1 MPPAIIREG
10 LALHILHHEPRGPI
24 AQRARVIQPGNK
36 DVPELRQRLDLAGKA
51 FPPGSR
57 HPRMQQKLD
66 RHRTAGIFAF
76 EEAHHAHPALA
87 QYSDEPVGADL
98 LESERFYRRAHD
110 SIRDF
115 GQAPVQQR
123 RAPAAPLQQVPHLG
137 HQFRIIPA
145 RRVQEGPPFG
155 FRPRRRVVENGCDS
169 IPARAVHR
177 RYSASGQ
184 ILPASQALAARQ
196 SRSTADSETPSNAA
210 VSATSIP
217 PKNRLSTTCAWRGLK
232 LASSSRDMSS
242 ASNSSGQEAASSRQ
256 SPSGTKLTSPAPPLL
271 RAPLR
276 RASST
281 RIWRI
286 AFVAIPLKWVAEVSA
301 RCGESLSFSQASCT
315 SAVELIV
322 ALASIGFVHQCG
334 GTDRGVGLVL
344 SHKRRQPAQLLI
356 NQAEEIVH
364 GAPLFRIRA
373 GFGCGRFFG
382 PRHDGFPSR
391 FPHYSMKAKDE
402 TGSPVRR
409 GQLRAY
415 ACLEILAVEQARCN
429 YGTKPEK
436 RYRKGSHNERNLR
449 TDEFT
454 APHRTVRHVHHD
466 FRRLDDCR
474 SRANA
479 ALRAIPEFHAHG
491 FRKHD
496 QRHLSPR
503 GSQHRDHL
511 RKRHYPIRRGL
522 ARQLDNRARLP
533 AGC

>member
-110 SIRDF
+110 SIRDL

-123 RAPAAPLQQVPHLG
+123 RAPAVPLQQVPHLG

-145 RRVQEGPPFG
+145 RRVQEK
-155 FRPRRRVVENGCDS
+155 GCDS

-232 LASSSRDMSS
+232 LASSCRAMSS
-242 ASNSSGQEAASSRQ
+242 ASNSSGQDAISSIE
-256 SPSGTKLTSPAPPLL
+256 SLSGTKLTSPPPPLL

-281 RIWRI
+281 RICRI
-286 AFVAIPLKWVAEVSA
+286 AFVAIPLKWAGEVSA
-301 RCGESLSFSQASCT
+301 RCGAPCSSIHASCP
-315 SAVELIV
+315 SAGHE
-322 ALASIGFVHQCG
+322 AW
-334 GTDRGVGLVL
+334 
-344 SHKRRQPAQLLI
+344 
-356 NQAEEIVH
+356 
-364 GAPLFRIRA
+364 
-373 GFGCGRFFG
+373 
-382 PRHDGFPSR
+382 
-391 FPHYSMKAKDE
+391 MKLQ
-402 TGSPVRR
+402 GSPHLAIPAVSSMP
-409 GQLRAY
+409 RAP
-415 ACLEILAVEQARCN
+415 ARC
-429 YGTKPEK
+429 G
-436 RYRKGSHNERNLR
+436 
-449 TDEFT
+449 
-454 APHRTVRHVHHD
+454 
-466 FRRLDDCR
+466 
-474 SRANA
+474 
-479 ALRAIPEFHAHG
+479 
-491 FRKHD
+491 
-496 QRHLSPR
+496 
-503 GSQHRDHL
+503 
-511 RKRHYPIRRGL
+511 
-522 ARQLDNRARLP
+522 
-533 AGC
+533 

>member
-36 DVPELRQRLDLAGKA
+36 NVPELPHRLDLQGKAFPQGARFRPPCNKDVPELRERLYLAGKA

-76 EEAHHAHPALA
+76 EEAHHAHPALT

-123 RAPAAPLQQVPHLG
+123 RAPAVPLQQVPHLG

-145 RRVQEGPPFG
+145 PPAQEGPPFG

-169 IPARAVHR
+169 IPAPAVHR

-184 ILPASQALAARQ
+184 ILLASQALAARQ

-232 LASSSRDMSS
+232 LANSCRAMSS
-242 ASNSSGQEAASSRQ
+242 ASNSSGQDAISSIE
-256 SPSGTKLTSPAPPLL
+256 SLSGTKLTSPPPPLL

-281 RIWRI
+281 RICRI
-286 AFVAIPLKWVAEVSA
+286 AFVAIPLKWAGEVSA
-301 RCGESLSFSQASCT
+301 RCGDPCSFIHASCT
-315 SAVELIV
+315 SAVRLIV
-322 ALASIGFVHQCG
+322 ALASLFN
-334 GTDRGVGLVL
+334 TNDAN
-344 SHKRRQPAQLLI
+344 RR
-356 NQAEEIVH
+356 N
-364 GAPLFRIRA
+364 
-373 GFGCGRFFG
+373 
-382 PRHDGFPSR
+382 S
-391 FPHYSMKAKDE
+391 S
-402 TGSPVRR
+402 
-409 GQLRAY
+409 
-415 ACLEILAVEQARCN
+415 
-429 YGTKPEK
+429 
-436 RYRKGSHNERNLR
+436 
-449 TDEFT
+449 
-454 APHRTVRHVHHD
+454 
-466 FRRLDDCR
+466 
-474 SRANA
+474 
-479 ALRAIPEFHAHG
+479 
-491 FRKHD
+491 
-496 QRHLSPR
+496 
-503 GSQHRDHL
+503 
-511 RKRHYPIRRGL
+511 
-522 ARQLDNRARLP
+522 
-533 AGC
+533 